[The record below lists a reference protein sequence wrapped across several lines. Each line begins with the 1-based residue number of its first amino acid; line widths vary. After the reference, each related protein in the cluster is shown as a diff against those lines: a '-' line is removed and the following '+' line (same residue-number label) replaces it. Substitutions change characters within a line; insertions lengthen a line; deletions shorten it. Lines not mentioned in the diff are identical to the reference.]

1 MMRTVA
7 RRIGFTIA
15 AGVVLGATWSG
26 TASAATTE
34 HAAPAIAAVDSGVAA
49 PAASGRKW
57 CGFDYDTCEASRLEF
72 VHYGYQTSPLYWAGT
87 DNTCA
92 PESQCN
98 GYYFDWW
105 E

>member
-1 MMRTVA
+1 MMSTLA
-7 RRIGFTIA
+7 RRAGFTLA
-15 AGVVLGATWSG
+15 AGVMLGVALAG
-26 TASAATTE
+26 TASAATVA
-34 HAAPAIAAVDSGVAA
+34 HAAPAVTASVAA
-49 PAASGRKW
+49 PADSGRKW

-105 E
+105 V